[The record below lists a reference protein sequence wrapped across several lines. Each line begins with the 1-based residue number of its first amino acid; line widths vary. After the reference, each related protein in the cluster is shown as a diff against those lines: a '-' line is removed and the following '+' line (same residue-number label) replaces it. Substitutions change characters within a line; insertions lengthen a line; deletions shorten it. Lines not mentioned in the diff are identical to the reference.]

1 MTRRRFEVWR
11 HDCDRE
17 DASEIEAVDEE
28 SAAEAYADR
37 WDSEDTE
44 GTLCVAEVGSVDVET
59 FDLRAEYYREWDL
72 ERWPSPLERFGD
84 AIAEVA
90 RWIDDT
96 PRREAEEAEAKAWRE
111 RMAAMNERHHALAAF
126 ERFCEGVA
134 YALAARNALL
144 GLGIAEEDHER
155 VVTAHFA
162 LAQRGEAQR

>member
-1 MTRRRFEVWR
+1 MTRRRFEVWMLGY
-11 HDCDRE
+11 DRE

-44 GTLCVAEVGSVDVET
+44 GTVCVAAFGSDDVAT

-96 PRREAEEAEAKAWRE
+96 PRREAEEAETQAWRE

-126 ERFCEGVA
+126 ERFCTGVA
-134 YALAARNALL
+134 AALTARDALRD
-144 GLGIAEEDHER
+144 LGIAEEDHER

-162 LAQRGEAQR
+162 LADLARGR